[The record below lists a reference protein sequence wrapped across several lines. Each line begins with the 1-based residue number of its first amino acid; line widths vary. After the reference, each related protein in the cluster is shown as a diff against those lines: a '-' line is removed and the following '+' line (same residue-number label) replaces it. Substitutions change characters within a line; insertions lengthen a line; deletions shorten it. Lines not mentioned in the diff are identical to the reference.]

1 MIRQFIG
8 HILADTPVGAAI
20 GWTARATHAEAV
32 LPDRVRALL
41 GLPVVISVTLPDGRT
56 VDLHCPGPQDEV
68 AGMLQWRGFE
78 GYEPETTALF
88 YRLCEQAEC
97 VYDVGAHTGYYALLA
112 AAANPQA
119 RVYAFEPAPSIYDR
133 LEANVRLNGFDNIHC
148 QAAAAEADDG
158 FVELYVPPGN
168 VPSSASTLAGF
179 REAESMLRVPAV
191 RLDTHAAEHA
201 GPSGSENDLQPVDLV
216 KMDVEATEH
225 HVLAGMTRL
234 LETCRPVIVSEVLY
248 NRNERQQQ
256 AILERHGYRWFWITD
271 RGLVRRE
278 EIVGD
283 QTYQFRNYVYIHSNS
298 RLAPEVLDNR

>member
-8 HILADTPVGAAI
+8 HVLADTPVGAAI

-32 LPDRVRALL
+32 LPDRVRTLL
-41 GLPVVISVTLPDGRT
+41 GLPVVIGVTLPDGRT
-56 VDLHCPGPQDEV
+56 IDLHCSGSQDEI
-68 AGMLQWRGFE
+68 AGLLQWRGFD

-88 YRLCEQAEC
+88 YRLCSHATC
-97 VYDVGAHTGYYALLA
+97 IYDVGAHTGYYALLA

-119 RVYAFEPAPSIYDR
+119 RVYAFEPAPGIFDR
-133 LEANVRLNGFDNIHC
+133 LEANVGLNGFNNIHC
-148 QAAAAEADDG
+148 AAAAAGADDG
-158 FVELYVPPGN
+158 FVELYLPSGN
-168 VPSSASTLAGF
+168 VPTSASTLRGF
-179 REAESMLRVPAV
+179 RQADRTVRVPAV

-201 GPSGSENDLQPVDLV
+201 PHNGGDEGLPAVDLV

-248 NRNERQQQ
+248 NRNEQQQQ

-271 RGLVRRE
+271 RGLVRRD
-278 EIVGD
+278 EIIGD
-283 QTYQFRNYVYIHSNS
+283 QTYKFRNYMYVHPES
-298 RLAPEVLDNR
+298 RLAPSVLDIG